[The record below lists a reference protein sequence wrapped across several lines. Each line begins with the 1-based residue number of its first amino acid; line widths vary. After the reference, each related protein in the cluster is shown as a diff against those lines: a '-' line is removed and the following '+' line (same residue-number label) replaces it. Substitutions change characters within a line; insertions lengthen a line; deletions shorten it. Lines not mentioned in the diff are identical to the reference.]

1 MENLGLKDYRIRPG
15 DIIRCSFFANWN
27 NTHASWLH
35 SRRQEEAV
43 FNNSATSQ
51 DA

>member
-15 DIIRCSFFANWN
+15 DIIRCSFVANWN
-27 NTHASWLH
+27 NIHASMLH
-35 SRRQEEAV
+35 SQIHEEAV

>member
-1 MENLGLKDYRIRPG
+1 MENLGLKDYRIRQG
-15 DIIRCSFFANWN
+15 NIIRCSFVAKWN
-27 NTHASWLH
+27 NTHASLVH
-35 SRRQEEAV
+35 SHRHEEAV